1 MMCLPVAARVNSAEV
16 SAPPARGR
24 LALGSA
30 HSCAIASN
38 DVVWCWGDN
47 SFGQLGS
54 SLHASLP
61 NDQSLVPVQTASLPG
76 GRVARQI
83 TSGDFHA
90 CVLANDGTVWCW
102 GYNGFGELG
111 VSGGNQADPVQ
122 VTLPT
127 NAILVA
133 AGGNT
138 TCAVLSTNSVMCWGR
153 HHRGQLGNGNQ
164 TNTVGNS
171 TPTAVVS
178 IPSSFTVESL
188 DVGAVHACATSTT
201 GDTWCWGAFTNG
213 RLGNS
218 SVSDNLTP
226 SRVAAFG
233 GGTATSAAAGFAH
246 SCVVVGTRAW
256 CFGSNSSGQLGANPS
271 GTTESSTPLSVT
283 FSSSANVVATGRDF
297 TCALLVSQTVECFGI
312 NAAGQL
318 GNGNSTPTH
327 VPQVVSGLSSGV
339 VDVALGARHA
349 CAALATGAVRCWGE
363 GTAGQLGNGST
374 STQTASVSVGSLNI
388 APTTTTLAT
397 TTTIATTTTDTQA
410 PTTTVANSPV
420 TSSPT
425 TTSTP
430 APTTTNTTSTGQ
442 QGITSAPRFLTVK
455 RGRTLTARAIASH
468 VSLKIPKT
476 SQGSLRLTIVR
487 GARTCMFVGTKVR
500 GTRKGTCSVL
510 VTLIPKRGPRIL
522 RTAKV
527 VVS

>member
-1 MMCLPVAARVNSAEV
+1 MCLPVAARVNSAEV

-54 SLHASLP
+54 SVHASLP
-61 NDQSLVPVQTASLPG
+61 AGQSDIPVQVAALPG

-122 VTLPT
+122 VTLPA

-164 TNTVGNS
+164 TNTVGNA
-171 TPTAVVS
+171 TPTVVVS
-178 IPSSFTVESL
+178 IPSSFTVVSL
-188 DVGAVHACATSTT
+188 DVGTVHACATSTT

-256 CFGSNSSGQLGANPS
+256 CFGSNSSGQLGTNPS

-297 TCALLVSQTVECFGI
+297 TCALLASQTVECFGI
-312 NAAGQL
+312 NAVGQL

-349 CAALATGAVRCWGE
+349 CVALTTGAVRCWGE

-397 TTTIATTTTDTQA
+397 TTTIATTTTT
-410 PTTTVANSPV
+410 ANSPV

-425 TTSTP
+425 TTNP
-430 APTTTNTTSTGQ
+430 TSTGQ
-442 QGITSAPRFLTVK
+442 QSITSTPRFLTVK

-487 GARTCMFVGTKVR
+487 GARSCMFVGTKVR